1 MPLIKLIL
9 GVWLGCN
16 TKETCQCVGH
26 SEPDSPSRHW
36 QSKTSTV
43 LPFPGPATNP
53 TVWRAYVLPVAGQRK
68 KKEEVSGL
76 STQAHPSLPAN
87 PSGDALLC
95 CDGSEGWAGNRCAT
109 VKESPSRGN
118 SQPEEQRCL

>member
-1 MPLIKLIL
+1 MSLIKLIL

-68 KKEEVSGL
+68 KKVIGFPVRGESLKAEVSRI
-76 STQAHPSLPAN
+76 T
-87 PSGDALLC
+87 
-95 CDGSEGWAGNRCAT
+95 
-109 VKESPSRGN
+109 
-118 SQPEEQRCL
+118 CLEVEVGASFPYV